1 MTLSQAVRTAPMRR
15 AAHSRPHHAATR
27 AHRASTQ
34 RPHRTTWEL
43 RTFVAVSAAIAC
55 VFVLAMLYLI
65 QSTTISTLGYEAQRL
80 QTVRDELRRQNALLE
95 VENARLD
102 SPARIDT
109 EAKKLGLVRVATIPV
124 VQLEPITAKR

>member
-1 MTLSQAVRTAPMRR
+1 VTLSQAVRTAPLRR
-15 AAHSRPHHAATR
+15 TANLRPHHPAR
-27 AHRASTQ
+27 AQRTTH

-43 RTFVAVSAAIAC
+43 RTFVAVSGAIAC
-55 VFVLAMLYLI
+55 VFVLAMLHLI

-80 QTVRDELRRQNALLE
+80 ERVRDELRRQNALLE

-102 SPARIDT
+102 APARIDT
-109 EAKKLGLVRVATIPV
+109 EARKLGLVRVATIPV